1 MEWIIRTKLSLHRL
15 VNLKRLVQP
24 LVAFTR
30 QNELGRTQAVSDTLE
45 AIAKAVCEI
54 VGGKDLPLRSSV
66 VRLLLLGYSVGCKI
80 PHLRVTT
87 RDVLL
92 HAKESGLRLVFA
104 IVHVLELL
112 EVCLDIL
119 FGVLASVTG
128 TLLSFLSTA
137 LQLNLGLIAM
147 ADVGL
152 LLLDELLGEIE
163 ELLEVVA

>member
-1 MEWIIRTKLSLHRL
+1 
-15 VNLKRLVQP
+15 
-24 LVAFTR
+24 
-30 QNELGRTQAVSDTLE
+30 VSNTLE

-54 VGGKDLPLRSSV
+54 VGREDLPLGSSV

-80 PHLRVTT
+80 PHLGVSAC
-87 RDVLL
+87 DVLL
-92 HAKESGLRLVFA
+92 HAEESGLRLVFS
-104 IVHVLELL
+104 IMHVLELL
-112 EVCLDIL
+112 EICLDIL
-119 FGVLASVTG
+119 FGMLASITG

-137 LQLNLGLIAM
+137 LELNLGLITM